1 MKKSTREAEPSNK
14 ESKDFQCCI
23 LELSLIH
30 WWSVTFADNRP
41 PRITLTRK
49 TTLHDNFLL
58 PKSNYELYNQ
68 QNVVLFSPSESGCL
82 CFKRKRRKK
91 VLYNA
96 KHNEGWCKVIPQAI
110 PRCHYSLSRRHV

>member
-1 MKKSTREAEPSNK
+1 MLHFRAVSN
-14 ESKDFQCCI
+14 
-23 LELSLIH
+23 SLVVSH
-30 WWSVTFADNRP
+30 FRRQRP